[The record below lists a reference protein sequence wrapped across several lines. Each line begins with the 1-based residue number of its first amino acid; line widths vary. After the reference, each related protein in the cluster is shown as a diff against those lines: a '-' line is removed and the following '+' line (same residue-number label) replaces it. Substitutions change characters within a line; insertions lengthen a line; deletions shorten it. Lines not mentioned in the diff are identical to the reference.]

1 MGRAMI
7 VSAGVQSNAYLS
19 ARLAELGWARPVMA
33 ASGAEARRRLLEGG
47 FELVVVN
54 APLPDEVGSQLCLDA
69 AEQTDAGVVFLAK
82 AALCEEL
89 ADLLS
94 ARGVLAVPRPFSAVY
109 FVRTVRT
116 AAAGCRRMERLRAE
130 NDRLQA
136 KLAQLRL
143 IGRAKC
149 LLIERRGLTEAEA
162 HRQIE
167 KEAMDTRRPREAVAR
182 ALIEE
187 LSGTEDTFEQ
197 M

>member
-7 VSAGVQSNAYLS
+7 VSAGVQSNAYLA
-19 ARLAELGWARPVMA
+19 ARLTELGWPRPVMA
-33 ASGAEARRRLLEGG
+33 ASGAEARRRMLEGG

-69 AEQTDAGVVFLAK
+69 AEQSEAGVIFLAK

-94 ARGVLAVPRPFSAVY
+94 AQGVLVVPRPFSAAH

-116 AAAGCRRMERLRAE
+116 AAAGCRRMQRLRAE

-136 KLAQLRL
+136 KLTQLRL
-143 IGRAKC
+143 ISRAKC
-149 LLIERRGLTEAEA
+149 LLIQCCGLTEAEA
-162 HRQIE
+162 HRRIE

-187 LSGTEDTFEQ
+187 LGGAEEP
-197 M
+197 